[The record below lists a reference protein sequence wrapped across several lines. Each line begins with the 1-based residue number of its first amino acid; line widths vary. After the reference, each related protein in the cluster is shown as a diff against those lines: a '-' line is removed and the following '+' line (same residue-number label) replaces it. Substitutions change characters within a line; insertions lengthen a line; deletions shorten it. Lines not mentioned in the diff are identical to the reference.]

1 MRSFLL
7 SPFKH
12 QAKVA
17 SLVSLLLVLAW
28 YALAVLLS
36 IDEWNTATDDFRKWN
51 SGQRKSC
58 ERLFSEAKKEIAAID
73 RGRCLS
79 KGDATA
85 YFQCEEA
92 DKARRAELLDLIDG
106 SDCPT
111 FLIGDVPVLDRDL
124 ERELPPGALPVYA
137 LESRGMGLLSLPV
150 FFVGLTFVLL
160 LLGDFSKRV
169 LTEGHSGWKR
179 LSLVASVL
187 SGVAVAGWRIHAG
200 KDGGEALVAGIVS
213 LCFVGAAFI
222 YGRLVFRWVA
232 DGFSR
237 EGE

>member
-7 SPFKH
+7 SPFKQ

-36 IDEWNTATDDFRKWN
+36 IDEWKVATDDFRKWN
-51 SGQRKSC
+51 SGQGKRC
-58 ERLFSEAKKEIAAID
+58 ERLFSEVETEIAAID
-73 RGRCLS
+73 RGRCGP
-79 KGDATA
+79 KGEFTA
-85 YFQCEEA
+85 YFQCANAE
-92 DKARRAELLDLIDG
+92 KARRVELVDAAAKSG
-106 SDCPT
+106 CPT
-111 FLIGDVPVLDRDL
+111 FLIGDVPVLDR
-124 ERELPPGALPVYA
+124 ELPPGSLPVYA
-137 LESRGMGLLSLPV
+137 LGKTRMGLLSLPV
-150 FFVGLTFVLL
+150 FFVWLTFVLL

-187 SGVAVAGWRIHAG
+187 SGFAVAGWRIHAG

-232 DGFSR
+232 DGFSP